1 MNNMKLPA
9 NCAILNENEKMDAVG
24 GTAAQT
30 AVKAVIA
37 IGGALGLTGVA
48 AVAAKGVLSI
58 FGGNPGQWIQ
68 DSMTAGKNFIDASM
82 AAGANF
88 INCSVNAG
96 QNFLDGLL
104 GK

>member
-9 NCAILNENEKMDAVG
+9 NCAMLNENEKMDAVG

-37 IGGALGLTGVA
+37 IGGVLGLTGVA

-82 AAGANF
+82 AAG
-88 INCSVNAG
+88 VK
-96 QNFLDGLL
+96 FLNKLMGISQL
-104 GK
+104 

>member
-9 NCAILNENEKMDAVG
+9 NCAMLNENEKVDAVG

-48 AVAAKGVLSI
+48 AGAAKGVLSI

-82 AAGANF
+82 AAG
-88 INCSVNAG
+88 VK
-96 QNFLDGLL
+96 FLNKLMGISQL
-104 GK
+104 

>member
-9 NCAILNENEKMDAVG
+9 NCAMLNENEKMDAVG

-58 FGGNPGQWIQ
+58 NPGQWIQ

-88 INCSVNAG
+88 INGSVNAG